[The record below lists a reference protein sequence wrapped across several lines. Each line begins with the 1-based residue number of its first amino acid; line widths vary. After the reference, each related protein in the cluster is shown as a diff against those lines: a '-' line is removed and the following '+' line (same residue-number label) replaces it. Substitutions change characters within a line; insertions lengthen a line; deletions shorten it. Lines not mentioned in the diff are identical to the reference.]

1 MKKILL
7 TAVAMLAAL
16 SLYGQG
22 NVNFANAGVGLNSP
36 FTDATAAGA
45 RLGAGTWTVELW
57 AGADAGSLALAGAA
71 YTGAFANGYFNAG
84 QRTVANVTGTSAFA
98 QVRVWDNMGGT
109 ITSYTQASGTAG
121 VRFGQSSVFAI
132 TLTTAPATPATM
144 VNLGPVAVD
153 VIPEPSTIALG
164 LLGAV
169 GALMFRRRK

>member
-36 FTDATAAGA
+36 FFDVGGA
-45 RLGAGTWTVELW
+45 RLGAGTYTIELL
-57 AGADAGSLALAGAA
+57 AGPDAGSLVAAGAA

-84 QRTVANVTGTSAFA
+84 QRTVSNVTTATA
-98 QVRVWDNMGGT
+98 VALVRVWDNMGGT
-109 ITSYTQASGTAG
+109 ITSFAAAQAAG
-121 VRFGQSSVFAI
+121 VRFGQSAATFNIS
-132 TLTTAPATPATM
+132 LTTTPATPATM
-144 VNLGPVAVD
+144 VNLGSITLV
-153 VIPEPSTIALG
+153 PEPSTIALG

-169 GALMFRRRK
+169 GAFLFRRRK